1 MLDPDIE
8 VRTYFAR
15 DKNALV
21 ARGDFSELFAAWY
34 LHRMDHH
41 LSFASELED
50 IGRAALASITL
61 HCASRPWK
69 ETCAWTVQ
77 FAHPRVNIF
86 VSGDNNTGTVIANL
100 LTENLK
106 PIEKGIFYSDV
117 VANLKSPRR
126 SVVDFKTKSFL
137 EAVETF
143 YTNSEQRMARF
154 FWHGE
159 EDLVMISAQPDCD
172 LGWLQ
177 SLDSSSI
184 ERLDQDVELSL
195 LEKRQFRFDCG
206 CNHDR
211 ISNFILPIFKS
222 QADELF
228 CGDETISVACPRC
241 GAKHILSR
249 ESLEAK
255 IEKSEHPR

>member
-86 VSGDNNTGTVIANL
+86 ASGDNNTGTVIANL

-117 VANLKSPRR
+117 VENLKSPRR
-126 SVVDFKTKSFL
+126 SVVDFKT
-137 EAVETF
+137 
-143 YTNSEQRMARF
+143 
-154 FWHGE
+154 
-159 EDLVMISAQPDCD
+159 
-172 LGWLQ
+172 
-177 SLDSSSI
+177 DS
-184 ERLDQDVELSL
+184 
-195 LEKRQFRFDCG
+195 
-206 CNHDR
+206 
-211 ISNFILPIFKS
+211 
-222 QADELF
+222 
-228 CGDETISVACPRC
+228 
-241 GAKHILSR
+241 
-249 ESLEAK
+249 
-255 IEKSEHPR
+255 